1 MLTTDRLNMID
12 EYGNRKMI
20 IPAEV
25 KGRYRRWRTKF
36 HFVLLL
42 IFLILP
48 WIRID
53 GTQAVLLDIPNRH
66 FELFGYV
73 FLSHDSPLLFFL
85 LIFFAMAI
93 MLVTALW
100 GRVWCGWA
108 CPQTV
113 FIDSVYR
120 KIEYWI
126 EGSYIKRRRLHEG
139 PLTTEKALKQTA
151 KWVAFTAVS
160 SLFAHSFAAYFV
172 GSKDLLAMMGS
183 APQDN
188 WTYFAMI
195 SILTALLVFNFGWFR
210 EQFCIIMCPY
220 GRFQGVLMDNQ
231 TYNVTYDVERGEP
244 RKGTAAAG
252 IKTGDCVSC
261 NRCVQVCPTGIDIRN
276 GLQMECIGC
285 TACIDA
291 CDEIMTKVKKP
302 VGLISYGPAVTSTKV
317 NLFRP
322 RVAAYFVIMMLS
334 LGGFA
339 YGIKSHSTFSAIILK
354 TADDPFQITPEGKV
368 LNHLKVNLH
377 NQAKNELKLKISV
390 EDKENFTVTQASP
403 VHTVAAGQTA
413 LVHLFVTFPKEKLN
427 AQGTVKVNFL
437 IEEVN
442 TENIQKYET
451 RLIGPFATP

>member
-1 MLTTDRLNMID
+1 MID
-12 EYGNRKMI
+12 EFGNRRMI

-25 KGRYRRWRTKF
+25 KGRYRQWKTKI

-42 IFLILP
+42 IFLLLP
-48 WIRID
+48 WVQID

-85 LIFFAMAI
+85 LISFAMAI

-126 EGSYIKRRRLHEG
+126 EGSYIKRRRLHDG
-139 PLTTEKALKQTA
+139 PLTSEKFIKQTL
-151 KWVAFTAVS
+151 KWMAFAAVS
-160 SLFAHSFAAYFV
+160 SVFAHSFAAYFT
-172 GSKDLLAMMGS
+172 GSRKLIEMMQTNPGE
-183 APQDN
+183 N

-195 SILTALLVFNFGWFR
+195 SFFTGLLLFNFGWFR

-231 TYNVTYDVERGEP
+231 TYNVTYDVSRGEP
-244 RKGTAAAG
+244 RKGISESG
-252 IKTGDCVSC
+252 GKKGDCVSC

-285 TACIDA
+285 TACMDA
-291 CDEIMTKVKKP
+291 CDEIMMKVKKP
-302 VGLISYGPAVTSTKV
+302 EGLISYRPALESKKV
-317 NLFRP
+317 NWFRP
-322 RVAAYFVIMMLS
+322 RVAAYFIILIFS

-339 YGIKSHSTFSAIILK
+339 YGVNSHRSFSAIFLK
-354 TADDPFQITPEGKV
+354 TAEEPFQITPDGRV

-377 NQAKNELKLKISV
+377 NQAKKDLRLRISV
-390 EDKENFTVTQASP
+390 NEKEKFLLTQAGEA
-403 VHTVAAGQTA
+403 HTVEAGKTS
-413 LVHLFVTFPKEKLN
+413 LVHLFVGFEKNRLTSN
-427 AQGTVKVNFL
+427 GTVKVQFI
-437 IEEVN
+437 IEELN
-442 TENIQKYET
+442 SHEIQKYET
-451 RLIGPFATP
+451 QLIGPLSTP